1 MSELS
6 QPPDL
11 KPQWFQI
18 LLVIADRNLHGYAI
32 ISDVLE
38 RTEGRMR
45 LWPGML
51 YGFLKRMVAVELI
64 EEVEGSAGSPEDN
77 KERRFSRITPHGKQ
91 ALSVE
96 AKRLAAFVET
106 ARLKDVFIDG

>member
-1 MSELS
+1 MPDTS

-18 LLVIADRNLHGYAI
+18 LLALADRNLHGYAI
-32 ISDVLE
+32 MADVLE
-38 RTEGRMR
+38 RTEGRMK

-51 YGFLKRMVAVELI
+51 YGSLRRMVEAALI
-64 EEVEGSAGSPEDN
+64 EEVEGPAGSPEDN
-77 KERRFSRITPHGKQ
+77 KERRFYRITPRGKR

-96 AKRLAAFVET
+96 AKRLAAFVEA
-106 ARLKDVFIDG
+106 ARMKDVFLDG